1 MRKTRTQDDY
11 LVQIKTEDNDK
22 KGEKKEG
29 QLRGLKNATVGILFV
44 THGPC
49 LWLC

>member
-22 KGEKKEG
+22 KGKKKKVSSE
-29 QLRGLKNATVGILFV
+29 V
-44 THGPC
+44 
-49 LWLC
+49 